1 MYRDTKKLQFVH
13 SFMLLRGYD
22 VRIVNEVE
30 NSFMVPVLFLYYSY
44 DTNHELGTF
53 EIMWAILNFL
63 FFP

>member
-1 MYRDTKKLQFVH
+1 MYRDTKKLQIVH

-22 VRIVNEVE
+22 IRIVNEVE
-30 NSFMVPVLFLYYSY
+30 NSFMAPVLFLYYLY
-44 DTNHELGTF
+44 ELGTF